1 MYADTITGSMARAI
15 RETERRRVKQ
25 KAYNE
30 KHGIVPQTIEKKI
43 HDVIAHERPLEEE
56 KVDSLL
62 KEKNLRDIPKKQIP
76 AVVDTLMKEM
86 KEASA
91 NLEFE
96 RAAIIRDMLFEIE
109 QSGGEIPYLRGKRNV
124 PR

>member
-1 MYADTITGSMARAI
+1 
-15 RETERRRVKQ
+15 
-25 KAYNE
+25 
-30 KHGIVPQTIEKKI
+30 
-43 HDVIAHERPLEEE
+43 
-56 KVDSLL
+56 VDSLL
-62 KEKNLRDIPKKQIP
+62 KEKNLRDIPRKQIP
-76 AVVDTLMKEM
+76 AVIDTLMKEM

>member
-1 MYADTITGSMARAI
+1 
-15 RETERRRVKQ
+15 
-25 KAYNE
+25 
-30 KHGIVPQTIEKKI
+30 VPQTIEKKI
-43 HDVIAHERPLEEE
+43 RDAIAHERPLEEE

-62 KEKNLRDIPKKQIP
+62 KEKNLRDIPRKQIP
-76 AVVDTLMKEM
+76 AVIDTLMKEM